1 MRLRE
6 FTSSWNK
13 ETIYVS
19 KLSGDERLNGVF
31 MEINVDESYK
41 QYTQNLVKSHY
52 SVGSRLLSVN
62 VFEKNFECL
71 WLHRMVRKF

>member
-6 FTSSWNK
+6 FTSIWNK
-13 ETIYVS
+13 ETMHVS

-41 QYTQNLVKSHY
+41 QYTKSCKSH
-52 SVGSRLLSVN
+52 SVGSRLLSVI

-71 WLHRMVRKF
+71 WLHGMVRKF